1 MFPDFFGGG
10 EAAFFGDD
18 EGHGELDEFLFADA
32 FRAFADEGGDADVDV
47 LGEEALFELF
57 ETAGEEREL
66 EVGEPFAKGAE
77 DGGEVFAL
85 NGFGTADAETGVYTV
100 VRPHAPWGLKLEE
113 QVMAQMLGSAG
124 YETAVCGKWHLGEF
138 EAGYRPTRRG
148 FDHQYGPWFG
158 AIDYYTHRRG
168 AVVDWHRD
176 DEPSADEGYATE
188 LLGKEACRVI
198 REKRSEKPLF
208 LYLPFNAVHTPHQ
221 VPEGYVAG
229 YPELK
234 GLRRTYAGMLAA
246 MDEAIGKV
254 VAALE
259 EKGMMDETLVIFAS
273 DNGGPSPGRVTS
285 NGELRAGKG
294 TVYEGG
300 IRSCSFVHWR
310 GRIRGGQTIREPL
323 HAADWYPT
331 LAKLTG
337 APLEQK
343 LPLDGKDIWPVLTA
357 GAKTPHEVLL
367 VCGTRR
373 GEAAVRMGDW
383 KLVVGAGGKGKEG
396 AEELYHLAEDPGE
409 KRNLA
414 GERGEK
420 VRELR
425 ARYEAMMEKAVPS
438 GEVAGGLKE

>member
-1 MFPDFFGGG
+1 MVLILADDMGYADAGFNGGG
-10 EAAFFGDD
+10 EIRTPHLDGLARGGAVLKSFYVQPVCSPTRAALMTGRW
-18 EGHGELDEFLFADA
+18 AT
-32 FRAFADEGGDADVDV
+32 R
-47 LGEEALFELF
+47 
-57 ETAGEEREL
+57 
-66 EVGEPFAKGAE
+66 
-77 DGGEVFAL
+77 
-85 NGFGTADAETGVYTV
+85 TGVYTV

-124 YETAVCGKWHLGEF
+124 YETAICGKWHLGEF
-138 EAGYRPTRRG
+138 EAGYRPMRRG

-168 AVVDWHRD
+168 EVVDWHRD

-198 REKRSEKPLF
+198 REKRSDKPLF

-234 GLRRTYAGMLAA
+234 GLRRTYAGMLTA

-310 GRIRGGQTIREPL
+310 GRIRGGQTIRETL

-343 LPLDGKDIWPVLTA
+343 LPLDGKDIWPVLTE
-357 GAKTPHEVLL
+357 GAKSPHEVLL

-383 KLVVGAGGKGKEG
+383 KLVVGVGGKGKEG
-396 AEELYHLAEDPGE
+396 AEELYNLSEDPGE

-425 ARYEAMMEKAVPS
+425 ARYEAMMEKAVAS